1 MMTESEGGKPNDDM
15 MTGGSANS
23 SKKNFGAQSAPKFFH
38 FLSGKVVIFFIFP
51 SENDA
56 IFGKTSK
63 SMLMKPCL
71 EHQLRLNHRWAR
83 GSRG

>member
-15 MTGGSANS
+15 MTGGSAN
-23 SKKNFGAQSAPKFFH
+23 FFY

-71 EHQLRLNHRWAR
+71 ERHTSTCQNLGVAT
-83 GSRG
+83 